1 LLVDSLA
8 ALKQI
13 SDNAS
18 DEIIDLIACGS
29 TITHLIN
36 LHVTYFSNLNIHSSL
51 SRIFANMLSSSSL
64 QVTANLMFQGILDR
78 LHADMNT
85 EIPTLVHEAC
95 WASSNITAD
104 SSDNVK

>member
-1 LLVDSLA
+1 
-8 ALKQI
+8 
-13 SDNAS
+13 
-18 DEIIDLIACGS
+18 
-29 TITHLIN
+29 
-36 LHVTYFSNLNIHSSL
+36 
-51 SRIFANMLSSSSL
+51 MLSSSSL